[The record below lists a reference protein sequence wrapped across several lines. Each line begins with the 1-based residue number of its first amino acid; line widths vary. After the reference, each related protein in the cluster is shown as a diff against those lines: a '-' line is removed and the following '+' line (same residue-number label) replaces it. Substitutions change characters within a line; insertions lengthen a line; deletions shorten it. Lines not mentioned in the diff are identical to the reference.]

1 MSYQI
6 EIWAHTRTVCVI
18 HEGTVDL
25 SDLESGRAQAV
36 AALTEHGFSRMLVDT
51 RAVVREPTVTEHHRF
66 ASTQP
71 LYMPLHVAV
80 AVVVLPVVFESPR
93 AFEKLSVDRGVQLKA
108 FADVEEAQA
117 WLMRVTN

>member
-6 EIWAHTRTVCVI
+6 EIWMQSRTVCVI

-25 SDLESGRAQAV
+25 SDMESGRAQAV

-80 AVVVLPVVFESPR
+80 AVMVRPVLFESPR
-93 AFEKLSVDRGVQLKA
+93 EFEKLSLDRGVQIKS
-108 FADVEEAQA
+108 FVDINEAQA
-117 WLMRVTN
+117 WLMRITN

>member
-1 MSYQI
+1 MSYQL
-6 EIWAHTRTVCVI
+6 EIWTQTRTVCVI

-25 SDLESGRAQAV
+25 SDMESSRAQAV

-80 AVVVLPVVFESPR
+80 AVVVLPVVLESPR
-93 AFEKLSVDRGVQLKA
+93 AFEKLSVDRGVQMKT
-108 FADVEEAQA
+108 FANVDEAQA

>member
-6 EIWAHTRTVCVI
+6 EIWMQTRTVCVI

-25 SDLESGRAQAV
+25 SDMESGRAQAV
-36 AALTEHGFSRMLVDT
+36 AALTAHGFSRMLVDT
-51 RAVVREPTVTEHHRF
+51 RAVTRDPTLTDHHRF

-71 LYMPLHVAV
+71 LYMPLHIAV
-80 AVVVLPVVFESPR
+80 AVVLRPAVFDSPR
-93 AFEKLSVDRGVQLKA
+93 EFEKLSVDRGVQMKV
-108 FADVEEAQA
+108 FADVDEAQA